1 MIKKNQERLYIM
13 ITRKLDFEKDF
24 QTLSSNKVK
33 FEEAFQRVFDAYC
46 LKKKSQDLRGNQIPR
61 FDENLKS
68 NYEKFVNE

>member
-13 ITRKLDFEKDF
+13 ITRKLDFEKGF
-24 QTLSSNKVK
+24 QTPSSNKVK
-33 FEEAFQRVFDAYC
+33 FEEAFQRVFDAYS
-46 LKKKSQDLRGNQIPR
+46 LKKSQDLRGNQIPR

>member
-1 MIKKNQERLYIM
+1 MIKKNQERLYII

-24 QTLSSNKVK
+24 QTLLSKKVK